1 MAAPIVERT
10 RSQSS
15 PDIFGLPPF
24 CLESPASA
32 PATSHGDG
40 ALDWK
45 SWGDLPAFEVPSFNS
60 DFHLD
65 TTVFTNRKEG
75 QPAPDAEPHPTPRA
89 VPVASQSA
97 SRPAPKD
104 QTQEQAI
111 AKPPPKPAALSRSK
125 TGSLIHR
132 PRSWLSSSSK
142 SSRKSAKEER
152 QSTKGEPAAPN
163 PKPPA
168 ATPRP
173 RQPERGLSG
182 SSTLSSLSR
191 WSWAS
196 PTRSPSP
203 KNAPESTPPVKP
215 LVRAATTTTHP
226 KEAPGRLQLITD
238 TQLKQVETPELA
250 KPPAPSKQVARANSY
265 FAKIKQKPPVL
276 VSKSPEPL
284 GYNHSC
290 ASSST
295 TLGGNRASNS
305 DKSSVSQSTCSDG
318 NTNTPVTDES
328 SNDMTPHLRDPLW
341 SSFKT
346 LEVEIKQHG
355 AKNAAQRVGQVKN
368 MLLPF
373 LRSTMD
379 HKSTKTLDLEDVD
392 QRATVLNKWWI
403 SILEMLDDKGQTPV
417 PGVDRPILLEAAT
430 LLMMRSEWRLATS
443 SFQPLAERLPSE
455 RVRSRSWTNASGST
469 EDSQQSAFLAESAE
483 HNVRTM
489 FVTNL
494 VRQMSFVVDK
504 MSMRHAPLSL
514 VNFSGKACAYAF
526 FFAPGV
532 ADILVRLWGLTPEL
546 IRRTADELGLPRKDT
561 GESADIT
568 ALFPPKLGTF
578 GWRSARSTW
587 DTLKQIPRMSLLVAR
602 IAWTGPWVSRWKG
615 RDTDLFF
622 IFCKYFHIL
631 SNQFMPPGLPLVE
644 KARSP
649 AFVLVHSQLL
659 SILDTTIHRQTAIE
673 HAYGPPLIDQV
684 NGADATA
691 LAMPL
696 PPTNLMKGMAENRLV
711 ILLRDVLT
719 DDAPEL
725 GGARHTFAETF
736 TALMKG
742 ATCRTSQ
749 FDSAACFTLCDFLEE
764 AIMIFH
770 EFESRDMSAR
780 YVDWDFWLDV
790 CKRIMASLNTMSEV
804 RMLSFL
810 FAVWDAVTKNPRRK
824 EALCLDWLLTEETF
838 NAFFNNWCPMVRAY
852 YHRLLCWR
860 ICRDSGN
867 ANDTDLKVMSVVA
880 ARLKTVWSHYLYLK
894 RSAEESGRVPLSTVP
909 MCPALG
915 KKFMIIR
922 QEASPPQTGLFM
934 GFDTFARTNSSE
946 AASWTGFPDTGFGG
960 KGGDSKKRWSLL
972 GKVLSMTAGSGMDQS
987 ATSDVSARN
996 SLADSQSYGATR
1008 ESAEIP
1014 SRSVGS
1020 TPAAAKA
1027 QGAASEP
1034 DAESP
1039 SEPDDQKYVFRFIL
1053 GWMQHHNVGRDL
1065 TRPRLPAPAQA
1076 HVNARIRNSSVSSP
1090 TPTTVGT
1097 LTHVR
1102 RASGPRTTGSTQ
1114 RDRRSSVNA
1123 SVEEWLR
1130 GTPAAVV
1137 APAQNGWKVST
1148 SAGSERERRR
1158 SLAGEWS
1165 PATSELADFQDT
1177 PREPLTKAIKPVGMY
1192 ARNAIYS
1199 GRALAEWSI
1208 VVNECNSF
1216 MDRRKE
1222 EGVARL
1228 ADVEVPQLGV
1238 EGFRKAGAG

>member
-1 MAAPIVERT
+1 MAAPAVERS

-15 PDIFGLPPF
+15 PDIFGLPLF
-24 CLESPASA
+24 GAESPASA
-32 PATSHGDG
+32 PATSHGEG
-40 ALDWK
+40 AIDWK
-45 SWGDLPAFEVPSFNS
+45 SWGDLPAFEVPSFNT

-65 TTVFTNRKEG
+65 TTVFTNKK
-75 QPAPDAEPHPTPRA
+75 QSQSAPDAEPQPTPQTK
-89 VPVASQSA
+89 PVVSQPA

-104 QTQEQAI
+104 HPKEQAA
-111 AKPPPKPAALSRSK
+111 AKQLPKPGALARSK

-142 SSRKSAKEER
+142 SSRKSAKEDR
-152 QSTKGEPAAPN
+152 LNNQPTAKAEPVPPNPTPSEAAPQ
-163 PKPPA
+163 
-168 ATPRP
+168 PRP
-173 RQPERGLSG
+173 QPRGLPN
-182 SSTLSSLSR
+182 SSTFASFSR
-191 WSWAS
+191 WSWAAS
-196 PTRSPSP
+196 SRSPSP
-203 KNAPESTPPVKP
+203 KNAPEPPPPPPKP
-215 LVRAATTTTHP
+215 SVTAAATTKAAKIP
-226 KEAPGRLQLITD
+226 PERLQLITD
-238 TQLKQVETPELA
+238 TGLKQVETPELL
-250 KPPAPSKQVARANSY
+250 KPSAPKQPARANSY
-265 FAKIKQKPPVL
+265 FAKIKQKPPAFM
-276 VSKSPEPL
+276 SKPQEPL

-346 LEVEIKQHG
+346 LEVEIKGHG

-379 HKSTKTLDLEDVD
+379 HHSTKSLSLEDVD
-392 QRATVLNKWWI
+392 RRATVLNKWWM
-403 SILEMLDDKGQTPV
+403 SILEMLDDRGQNPV

-443 SFQPLAERLPSE
+443 SFMPLAERSPSE

-469 EDSQQSAFLAESAE
+469 EDSQQSAMLAESAE

-494 VRQMSFVVDK
+494 VRQMSYVVDR

-561 GESADIT
+561 GESGDIT

-578 GWRSARSTW
+578 GWRSARTTW

-622 IFCKYFHIL
+622 IFCKYFHVL
-631 SNQFMPPGLPLVE
+631 SNQFIPPGLPLME

-659 SILDTTIHRQTAIE
+659 SILDTTVHRQTAIE

-696 PPTNLMKGMAENRLV
+696 PPTNLMKGMSENRLV

-725 GGARHTFAETF
+725 GDARNTFAETF

-770 EFESRDMSAR
+770 EAESRGLSAR
-780 YVDWDFWLDV
+780 YVDWGFWLDV
-790 CKRIMASLNTMSEV
+790 CKRIMDSLNTMSEV

-810 FAVWDAVTKNPRRK
+810 FTVWDAITKDPRRK
-824 EALCLDWLLTEETF
+824 ATLCLDWLLTEDTF
-838 NAFFNNWCPMVRAY
+838 NTFFNNWCPMVRAY

-860 ICRDSGN
+860 ICRDDGG
-867 ANDTDLKVMSVVA
+867 ANETDLKIMSVAA

-894 RSAEESGRVPLSTVP
+894 RTAEESGRVPLSTVP

-922 QEASPPQTGLFM
+922 QEAGPPQAGLFM

-946 AASWTGFPDTGFGG
+946 TSSWAGFPDTGLVG
-960 KGGDSKKRWSLL
+960 KGDSKKRWSLL
-972 GKVLSMTAGSGMDQS
+972 GKVLSMTAGNGIDQTP
-987 ATSDVSARN
+987 ASDFSARN
-996 SLADSQSYGATR
+996 SFLENQSYGAKGD
-1008 ESAEIP
+1008 SGEIP
-1014 SRSVGS
+1014 GRLIGS
-1020 TPAAAKA
+1020 TPSSAKV
-1027 QGAASEP
+1027 QGPASEP

-1039 SEPDDQKYVFRFIL
+1039 SEVDEQKYVFRFIL

-1076 HVNARIRNSSVSSP
+1076 HVSARARNSSVSSP
-1090 TPTTVGT
+1090 TPTALAGM
-1097 LTHVR
+1097 R
-1102 RASGPRTTGSTQ
+1102 RVSDTRPTGSTQ
-1114 RDRRSSVNA
+1114 SSRRSSVNA

-1130 GTPAAVV
+1130 GTPTAVAA
-1137 APAQNGWKVST
+1137 PTKNGWNGAS
-1148 SAGSERERRR
+1148 SAGSERRR

-1165 PATSELADFQDT
+1165 PATSELLDLQDS
-1177 PREPLTKAIKPVGMY
+1177 PREPLTKAVKPVGMY

-1199 GRALAEWSI
+1199 GRALAEWSQ

-1228 ADVEVPQLGV
+1228 ADLEVPQLGV
-1238 EGFRKAGAG
+1238 EGFRKAG